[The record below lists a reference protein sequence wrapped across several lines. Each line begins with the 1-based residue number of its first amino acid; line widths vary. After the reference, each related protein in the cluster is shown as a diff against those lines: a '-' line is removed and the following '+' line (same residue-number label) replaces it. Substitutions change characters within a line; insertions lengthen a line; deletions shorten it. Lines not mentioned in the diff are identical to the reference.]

1 MSRIIL
7 LLGNQMDVIEQLS
20 LEIITNPTITSLAK
34 EHFCRGQRTVVITNV
49 ISVLRRNKY
58 NSKLSNCV

>member
-1 MSRIIL
+1 
-7 LLGNQMDVIEQLS
+7 MDVIEQLS
-20 LEIITNPTITSLAK
+20 LEITTNPTITALAK

-58 NSKLSNCV
+58 NSKLSNCVSLG

>member
-49 ISVLRRNKY
+49 ISVLRRN
-58 NSKLSNCV
+58 